1 MIASVLGCRPSAPVE
16 TQTQP
21 PAPARTGPPV
31 APADAIA
38 TASGLRYRVVARG
51 EGDPVGVADEVKVR
65 YRVLNTR
72 GEVIAKSDA
81 PESLQMTA
89 LPKGWAEGMQLIA
102 PGGRA
107 ELWLPAALGYGDGDG
122 VTHGDLYIDVELVD
136 VVRAPQWAA
145 SVLPFDA
152 PPADAQRTASGL
164 AYVVIRKGTG
174 TEHPRTGMKIT
185 AHYNGWHTDGK
196 LFDSSYERGEPISFR
211 TDQVIE
217 GWTEGVALMV
227 VGEQTRFW
235 IPEALA
241 YKGRPGRPA
250 GMLVFD
256 IELLALEP

>member
-1 MIASVLGCRPSAPVE
+1 VIASVLGCRPSAPVE
-16 TQTQP
+16 PTTPPEPVRAGP
-21 PAPARTGPPV
+21 PAP
-31 APADAIA
+31 PADAI
-38 TASGLRYRVVARG
+38 TSASGLRHRVLAKG
-51 EGDPVGVADEVKVR
+51 EGAPVGIADEVVVR
-65 YRVLNTR
+65 YRVVNRR
-72 GEVIAKSDA
+72 GDVVAHSDE

-102 PGGRA
+102 PGGRV

-122 VTHGDLYIDVELVD
+122 VTHGDLYIEVELVD

-152 PPADAQRTASGL
+152 PPPDAQRTSSGL

-174 TEHPRTGMKIT
+174 TEHPRAGMKIT

-211 TDQVIE
+211 TDQVIA
-217 GWTEGVALMV
+217 GWTEGLALMV
-227 VGEQTRFW
+227 VGEKTRFW

-241 YKGRPGRPA
+241 YKGAPGRPA

>member
-1 MIASVLGCRPSAPVE
+1 VIASVLGCRPSAP
-16 TQTQP
+16 TDTPQP
-21 PAPARTGPPV
+21 QPEPVRAGAPTP
-31 APADAIA
+31 PADAIA
-38 TASGLRYRVVARG
+38 TPSGLRYRIVAKG
-51 EGDPVGVADEVKVR
+51 EGAPVDVADEVKVR
-65 YRVLNTR
+65 YRVMNTR
-72 GEVIAKSDA
+72 GEVVAHSDE

-89 LPKGWAEGMQLIA
+89 LPKGWAEGMQLLA

-107 ELWLPAALGYGDGDG
+107 ELWLPAALGYGEGDG
-122 VTHGDLYIDVELVD
+122 VTHGDLYVEVELVD

-152 PPADAQRTASGL
+152 PPPGAQHTPSGL

-174 TEHPRTGMKIT
+174 TEHPRAGMKIS

-211 TDQVIE
+211 TDQVIA
-217 GWTEGVALMV
+217 GWTEGLALMV
-227 VGEQTRFW
+227 VGEKTRFW

-241 YKGRPGRPA
+241 YKGAPGRPA